1 MRCRVGGESVT
12 GGGAEPFFS
21 SLQTGGVSFSFALRC
36 FLNGGATSRS
46 LFEAGPCALIRG
58 CAAAEARKERERQR
72 ARRRGAKQALRWCEM
87 EFFFFPHFFF
97 NLDLLLASLS
107 RRAKPLSPSASLRA
121 PILPLKLS
129 LTEKESLVGA
139 GGVKKERKEKRT
151 SPPYPRFSSPFLP
164 TSLIPT
170 LSPPSKKKKS
180 SASSSS
186 CRARARSASASGTS
200 PRRPASARA

>member
-1 MRCRVGGESVT
+1 MGGESVT
-12 GGGAEPFFS
+12 GGGVEPFFS
-21 SLQTGGVSFSFALRC
+21 SLRTRGVSFSFALRC

-58 CAAAEARKERERQR
+58 CAAAEARKERERERETESKATGRKTSVAMVRDGVFFLSSFFFQSR
-72 ARRRGAKQALRWCEM
+72 PSLGIVVSPSKTSLALGLSSRTYLASQAVLEREGKPRRGGRG
-87 EFFFFPHFFF
+87 
-97 NLDLLLASLS
+97 
-107 RRAKPLSPSASLRA
+107 R
-121 PILPLKLS
+121 
-129 LTEKESLVGA
+129 
-139 GGVKKERKEKRT
+139 KRT

-164 TSLIPT
+164 PSLIPT

>member
-1 MRCRVGGESVT
+1 MSQEVEQNLFFLPFKLGASLSLLRFAAFSTGARLRVL
-12 GGGAEPFFS
+12 S
-21 SLQTGGVSFSFALRC
+21 SRRARAL
-36 FLNGGATSRS
+36 SS
-46 LFEAGPCALIRG
+46 
-58 CAAAEARKERERQR
+58 AAAQLPKHEKRERQR

-164 TSLIPT
+164 PSLIPT
-170 LSPPSKKKKS
+170 LSPLSKKKS

>member
-58 CAAAEARKERERQR
+58 CAAAEARKERETESKATGRKTSVAMVRDGVFFLSSFFFQPR
-72 ARRRGAKQALRWCEM
+72 PSLGVVVSPSKTSLALGLSSRTYLASQAVLDREGKPRRGGRGEKREKREKNEPSLPS
-87 EFFFFPHFFF
+87 F
-97 NLDLLLASLS
+97 LLSLPPSLS
-107 RRAKPLSPSASLRA
+107 HPHP
-121 PILPLKLS
+121 
-129 LTEKESLVGA
+129 
-139 GGVKKERKEKRT
+139 
-151 SPPYPRFSSPFLP
+151 LP
-164 TSLIPT
+164 TL
-170 LSPPSKKKKS
+170 KKKKS